1 MKLIWSI
8 ALALGI
14 LVQPTISKAEWVIS
28 GIGSIP
34 CGEIAEEYRE
44 KPEHIGNLMIYWAQG
59 FMSGV
64 NASESASHDHLYR
77 DLQTMTVEAQLHSL
91 TEYCVEYPTAN
102 FSKAVIDLY
111 RKLPLKKYTPQ
122 ASTSQ

>member
-1 MKLIWSI
+1 VGYLR
-8 ALALGI
+8 
-14 LVQPTISKAEWVIS
+14 
-28 GIGSIP
+28 IGSIL

-64 NASESASHDHLYR
+64 NAAKALAAITCIE

-91 TEYCVEYPTAN
+91 TEYCDEYPMAN

-111 RKLPLKKYTPQ
+111 RKLPLKKYTPP